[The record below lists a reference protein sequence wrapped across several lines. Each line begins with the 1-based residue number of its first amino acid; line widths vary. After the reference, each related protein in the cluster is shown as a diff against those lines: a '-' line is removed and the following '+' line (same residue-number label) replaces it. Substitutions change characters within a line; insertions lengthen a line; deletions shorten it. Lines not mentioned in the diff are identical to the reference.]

1 MGSVICPH
9 CYGEEGKRVEM
20 DFMDGYRDKLKSS
33 DRFIGP
39 VLVAEV
45 TKAERDGNYWKCP
58 KCGYQARLE

>member
-9 CYGEEGKRVEM
+9 CYGYEGRRVEM
-20 DFMDGYRDKLKSS
+20 ERRDGSREKLKPD

-45 TKAERDGNYWKCP
+45 TKAQLDGNYWKCP
-58 KCGYQARLE
+58 KCGYQARE